1 MSMKLATS
9 AYEIGYTPSFE
20 VLDQSPLY
28 LDAVL
33 GTPAFSRL
41 LLPKLAGRLNS
52 DQMHEIGE
60 MTEFF
65 GRVEACVAQP
75 IAGETCRVGGVEHVI
90 SWERVEQRAG
100 VFSIRAAGTIAS
112 VSLMICRDRDGDVDE
127 HPGLDMALLAF
138 IRALRRAMSGESDAI
153 DHRKF
158 HLITMTRRP
167 LFASVFWQP
176 YSPTGDS
183 AVRTIQLQMA
193 YAFFHLNGEF

>member
-1 MSMKLATS
+1 MKLATS
-9 AYEIGYTPSFE
+9 AFELGYTPSFE
-20 VLDQSPLY
+20 VFDQSPLY

-41 LLPKLAGRLNS
+41 VLPRLAGRLNS
-52 DQMHEIGE
+52 DQMHEIGG

-75 IAGETCRVGGVEHVI
+75 VAGDACRVGGVEYVL

-100 VFSIRAAGTIAS
+100 IFSIQGADRIAS
-112 VSLMICRDRDGDVDE
+112 VSLMICRDRDSDVDE

-138 IRALRRAMSGESDAI
+138 MRALHRVMPEEPDAY

-158 HLITMTRRP
+158 NLITMTRRP
-167 LFASVFWQP
+167 LVASVFWPP

-193 YAFFHLNGEF
+193 YAFFHLNGEL